1 MGSHRSSYGRDVLH
15 YTGYF
20 GNAGARGHCSKQT
33 RPPLVSR
40 ARIEAMLIPPPRWPD
55 LRVDQESWN
64 EAKQRLGPDAGPSE
78 LARAAQSV
86 KAAHTNGEQALDPS
100 TFQSSEVV
108 QTGVWDALGGTH

>member
-1 MGSHRSSYGRDVLH
+1 
-15 YTGYF
+15 
-20 GNAGARGHCSKQT
+20 
-33 RPPLVSR
+33 
-40 ARIEAMLIPPPRWPD
+40 MLIPPPRWPD

-78 LARAAQSV
+78 LVRAAQSV

-108 QTGVWDALGGTH
+108 QTGVSGTLGVVIESQRTRDPRL

>member
-1 MGSHRSSYGRDVLH
+1 
-15 YTGYF
+15 
-20 GNAGARGHCSKQT
+20 
-33 RPPLVSR
+33 
-40 ARIEAMLIPPPRWPD
+40 MLIPPPRWPD

-100 TFQSSEVV
+100 NFQSSEVV
-108 QTGVWDALGGTH
+108 QTGVWDALGVVIESQRGRHPRL